1 MLEWGH
7 QKECRQL
14 TTGKCLIAPW
24 SHLTLTSKCS
34 GVFLMK
40 AENHQLNKYFEG
52 LEMKGEFSNKNRRYP
67 FLATTVWIVPV
78 IESQ

>member
-1 MLEWGH
+1 
-7 QKECRQL
+7 
-14 TTGKCLIAPW
+14 
-24 SHLTLTSKCS
+24 
-34 GVFLMK
+34 MK